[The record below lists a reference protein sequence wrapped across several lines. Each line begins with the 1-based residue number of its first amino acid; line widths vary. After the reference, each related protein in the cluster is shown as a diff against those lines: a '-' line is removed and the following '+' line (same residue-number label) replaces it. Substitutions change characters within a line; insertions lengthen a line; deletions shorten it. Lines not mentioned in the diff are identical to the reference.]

1 MHNITRHI
9 LSLIFATFLLL
20 EGCGGGGDSFK
31 IKGEFEG
38 MKAGELYLYNPF
50 DTDGKVDTLSIVEG
64 EFRYEGSAQEPMA
77 LVLLFPNAMEQIIFV
92 APDKT
97 IKYHAAANDLKN
109 YTVEGSE
116 ENTLM
121 ARFREEA
128 GAADISQQKTIAA
141 RYIEENAESAVALY
155 LLDRYIIQST
165 VPDIKETIRLVKKL
179 RRAQPDN
186 QYIIR
191 IETLLKQTKT
201 KLTVGATLPD
211 LALNDQSQ
219 KPIKLWKKEK
229 KINFIFFWA
238 TWQRS
243 SYDMIWRIRS
253 LQTSK
258 KDCGDVRFVGISLDS
273 EIHRWQDQTRMD
285 SVTIEHYCDGL
296 SFASSEMQ
304 KVEITNLPTYVIADD
319 THKIIATSNNLDE
332 ITKKLNDMV
341 K

>member
-1 MHNITRHI
+1 MF
-9 LSLIFATFLLL
+9 LATFLLL
-20 EGCGGGGDSFK
+20 EGCGGGSGSFK

-50 DTDGKVDTLSIVEG
+50 DTDGKVDTLNIVEG
-64 EFRYEGSAQEPMA
+64 EFRHEGSAEEPMA
-77 LVLLFPNAMEQIIFV
+77 LTLLFPNAMEQIIFV

-97 IKYHAAANDLKN
+97 IKYRAAANDLKN

-128 GAADISQQKTIAA
+128 GAAGISQQKTIAA
-141 RYIEENAESAVALY
+141 RYIEENPESVVALY
-155 LLDRYIIQST
+155 LLDRYFIQST
-165 VPDIKETIRLVKKL
+165 TPDPKETNRLVKKL
-179 RRAQPDN
+179 RQAQPDN
-186 QYIIR
+186 QYIIHL
-191 IETLLKQTKT
+191 ETLLKQTKT
-201 KLTVGATLPD
+201 QLTVGTTLPD
-211 LALNDQSQ
+211 LALNNRLQ
-219 KPIKLWKKEK
+219 KPIKLWKNEK
-229 KINFIFFWA
+229 KVNFIFFWA
-238 TWQRS
+238 TWQRN

-253 LQTSK
+253 LQTAN
-258 KDCGDVRFVGISLDS
+258 KDRDDVRFVGISLDS

-285 SVTIEHYCDGL
+285 SITIEHYCDGL

-304 KVEITNLPTYVIADD
+304 KLDITNLPSYVIADKS
-319 THKIIATSNNLDE
+319 HKIIAASNNLDE